1 MVDVL
6 AVQDLGVSYRKVRAV
21 SGVSFTVRPGEVV
34 ALLGANGA
42 GKSTLLR
49 AVAGV
54 LRPDAG
60 SVRFEGTDITGWA
73 SHRVARRGLRLVPE
87 GRGLLARM
95 TVWENLVMGQYATA
109 AGTRRDLEAAL
120 ERFPVLRQRSGQ
132 IASTLSGGEQ
142 QMLAIARALVAHPR
156 LLMLDEPSLGLAPRL
171 VRQIFAVVA
180 ELKRE
185 GVTIVLVEQNARQAL
200 AVADRAYILETGRV
214 ALAGPAAELAAGEGV
229 QRAYL
234 GGPAKG

>member
-1 MVDVL
+1 VAVLEVHDL
-6 AVQDLGVSYRKVRAV
+6 AVAHRTIRAV
-21 SGVSFTVRPGEVV
+21 DGVSFSVEPGEVV

-54 LRPDAG
+54 LTPAAG
-60 SVRFEGTDITGWA
+60 RVRFGGADITGWPA
-73 SHRVARRGLRLVPE
+73 HRVARRGLRLVPE

-95 TVWENLVMGQYATA
+95 TVWENLLLGQYATA
-109 AGTRRDLEAAL
+109 SARHTDLEAAL
-120 ERFPVLRQRSGQ
+120 ERFPVLRERRGQ
-132 IASTLSGGEQ
+132 IAATLSGGEQ
-142 QMLAIARALVAHPR
+142 QMLAIARALVGRPA

-171 VRQIFAVVA
+171 VRQVFAVVA

-200 AVADRAYILETGRV
+200 AVADRAYILEAGRV
-214 ALAGPAAELAAGEGV
+214 VLSGPAAELAAGQAV

-234 GGPAKG
+234 GGTGADL